1 MEEQK
6 AYYAIIPADVRY
18 DNELPAN
25 AKLLYGEI
33 TALTN
38 EKGYCWAGN
47 RYFAD
52 LYNVTTV
59 TVSRWIKMLCDK
71 GYLTS
76 NIFYK
81 NGTKEIECR
90 QLSITGNKTIVQQK
104 CYDPVVKNDNTP
116 SIEMLRG
123 VNKNVKTPIQKSSL
137 PLNKNVKENN
147 TINNTIN
154 NTFNIKKERK
164 KKTGYDEIIDS
175 LVENDEL
182 KDTLREFIKMRKM
195 IKAPMTDK
203 ALKLL
208 ITKVTKMGDVETQIE
223 ILNQSIENSWKSVYP
238 LKNNMTNTANIT
250 KSKFNNY
257 TDTNKTDYEGLEEK
271 LLDKMLGE

>member
-1 MEEQK
+1 
-6 AYYAIIPADVRY
+6 
-18 DNELPAN
+18 
-25 AKLLYGEI
+25 
-33 TALTN
+33 
-38 EKGYCWAGN
+38 
-47 RYFAD
+47 
-52 LYNVTTV
+52 
-59 TVSRWIKMLCDK
+59 MLCDK

-81 NGTKEIECR
+81 SGTKEIECR

-104 CYDPVVKNDNTP
+104 CYDPIIKNDNTP
-116 SIEMLRG
+116 PIEMLRG
-123 VNKNVKTPIQKSSL
+123 VNKNVKTPIQKSA
-137 PLNKNVKENN
+137 PPINKNVKENN
-147 TINNTIN
+147 TYN
-154 NTFNIKKERK
+154 NTFNITSNKKKERR

-175 LVENDEL
+175 LVENEEL

-208 ITKVTKMGDVETQIE
+208 ITKVSKMGDVETQIE

-238 LKNNMTNTANIT
+238 LKNNTTNTVSVA

-257 TDTNKTDYEGLEEK
+257 TDTNKTNYEEIEK
-271 LLDKMLGE
+271 KLYDNMLGEY

>member
-1 MEEQK
+1 
-6 AYYAIIPADVRY
+6 
-18 DNELPAN
+18 
-25 AKLLYGEI
+25 
-33 TALTN
+33 
-38 EKGYCWAGN
+38 
-47 RYFAD
+47 
-52 LYNVTTV
+52 
-59 TVSRWIKMLCDK
+59 MLCDK

>member
-1 MEEQK
+1 MEEK
-6 AYYAIIPADVRY
+6 SYYAIIPANVRY
-18 DNELPAN
+18 DDTLSAN

-52 LYNVTTV
+52 LYHVTTV
-59 TVSRWIKMLCDK
+59 TVSRWIKLLCDK
-71 GYLTS
+71 GYLSTE
-76 NIFYK
+76 IFYK
-81 NGTKEIECR
+81 KGTKEIEYR
-90 QLSITGNKTIVQQK
+90 RMEIIGNRKIIEQQ
-104 CYDPVVKNDNTP
+104 CYDPVNQIDNTLP
-116 SIEMLRG
+116 TKMLRPI
-123 VNKNVKTPIQKSSL
+123 NENVKTPIQNCTV

-147 TINNTIN
+147 TYN
-154 NTFNIKKERK
+154 NTFNITSNKKESK
-164 KKTGYDEIIDS
+164 KKNGYDEIIDS
-175 LVENDEL
+175 LIENTEL

-208 ITKVTKMGDVETQIE
+208 ITKVSKMGDVETQIE

-238 LKNNMTNTANIT
+238 LKNNTTNTVSVA

-257 TDTNKTDYEGLEEK
+257 TDTNKTNYEEIEK
-271 LLDKMLGE
+271 KLYDNMLGEY

>member
-18 DNELPAN
+18 DDKLPAN

-81 NGTKEIECR
+81 SGTKEIECR

-104 CYDPVVKNDNTP
+104 CYDPIIKNDNTP
-116 SIEMLRG
+116 PIEMLRG

-154 NTFNIKKERK
+154 NTFNIKKERR

-175 LVENDEL
+175 LVENEEL

-208 ITKVTKMGDVETQIE
+208 ITKVSKMGDIETQIE

-238 LKNNMTNTANIT
+238 LKNNTTNTANIT

>member
-1 MEEQK
+1 MKEQK

-182 KDTLREFIKMRKM
+182 KDILREFIKMRKM